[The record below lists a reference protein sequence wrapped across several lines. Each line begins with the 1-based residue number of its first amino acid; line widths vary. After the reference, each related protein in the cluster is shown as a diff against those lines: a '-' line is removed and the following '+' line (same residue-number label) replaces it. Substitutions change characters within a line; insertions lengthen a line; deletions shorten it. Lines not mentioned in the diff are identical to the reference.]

1 MPSAPRNRNPC
12 SSHSLPAPTSWYT
25 APAGGSDTN
34 LYASC
39 FRVSDSVERDA
50 LEPLLE
56 SSVSEWRRLGK
67 RWAVTAD
74 RVTTVE
80 RAVAGVSYRL
90 NLERAASTLVKAK
103 RFAKASG
110 VATVYGIGTARHDDH
125 ELLHR
130 PELYLSHGG
139 GRGGAAGLIELAAA
153 SEGPLESRRMK
164 LRYDAAERSF
174 HSGGRTRSVRKPR
187 E

>member
-1 MPSAPRNRNPC
+1 
-12 SSHSLPAPTSWYT
+12 
-25 APAGGSDTN
+25 
-34 LYASC
+34 
-39 FRVSDSVERDA
+39 VSDSVERDA

-125 ELLHR
+125 EHRPRLEDLLRLRSAISKHALRTVLLHR